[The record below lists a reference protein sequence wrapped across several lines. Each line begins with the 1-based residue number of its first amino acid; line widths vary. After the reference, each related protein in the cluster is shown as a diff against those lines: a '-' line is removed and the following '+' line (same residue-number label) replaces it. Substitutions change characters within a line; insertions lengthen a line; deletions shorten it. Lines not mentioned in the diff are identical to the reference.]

1 MRRLGT
7 STQDRRLVQQIVAHH
22 MRPGQLSHDVVSERA
37 IRRYFVEL
45 GPVGL
50 YVGLTSLADHLAMRG
65 PEPLTEAW
73 RRHLSTVRILFTRY
87 IREREVLL
95 PPRLLQ
101 GEELIRRLNLTPGP
115 LIGHLLEIIAE
126 AQAEGQ
132 VSSKDEALWL
142 AEEYLTQKGTKQE
155 RGEK

>member
-1 MRRLGT
+1 
-7 STQDRRLVQQIVAHH
+7 
-22 MRPGQLSHDVVSERA
+22 
-37 IRRYFVEL
+37 
-45 GPVGL
+45 
-50 YVGLTSLADHLAMRG
+50 
-65 PEPLTEAW
+65 
-73 RRHLSTVRILFTRY
+73 
-87 IREREVLL
+87 
-95 PPRLLQ
+95 LLQ

-155 RGEK
+155 REEK